1 MANTQ
6 RRTTVV
12 PARAV
17 RTGIEP
23 RDNAGRCWLPQALI
37 GWRHL

>member
-1 MANTQ
+1 MPSR
-6 RRTTVV
+6 RRTTLVL
-12 PARAV
+12 ARAV

-23 RDNAGRCWLPQALI
+23 PDSAERCWLPQALI